1 MSNTSSIYNLVGKI
15 IPLTAMMKCDLYELV
30 IRKLNWDDKILDD
43 LRHIWK
49 SHFEIIQNI
58 GNIKFNRA
66 EVPDNVSSLDIN
78 TINTGNASHQLAWA
92 AIYAQYKQKSGCYS
106 C

>member
-1 MSNTSSIYNLVGKI
+1 MSNTLSIYNLVGKI
-15 IPLTAMMKCDLYELV
+15 IPLTAMMKCDLHKLV
-30 IRKLNWDDKILDD
+30 IRKLNWDDKILDG

-49 SHFEIIQNI
+49 LHFEIIQNI

-66 EVPDNVSSLDIN
+66 EVPDNASSVDIN
-78 TINTGNASHQLAWA
+78 TINTGNASHQLACA